1 MNDRIWVAGENCD
14 LILKHPAHESLP
26 LIGYRTPA
34 DSLGP
39 RIRIHYEVYWPDES
53 ETQTEPIEIRHLWF
67 TVLVADPMLCPDGSW
82 YPYSSREVRSRLNAI
97 LLEKKN
103 IRLTTSAGTITG
115 LYGTDH
121 VVIDTI
127 YAGAHTLEIH
137 LSTQVLSDLPA
148 VPIDMWLDEVGV
160 ESSAWGV
167 AIWRAE

>member
-34 DSLGP
+34 DALGP

-82 YPYSSREVRSRLNAI
+82 YPYSS
-97 LLEKKN
+97 
-103 IRLTTSAGTITG
+103 
-115 LYGTDH
+115 
-121 VVIDTI
+121 
-127 YAGAHTLEIH
+127 
-137 LSTQVLSDLPA
+137 Q
-148 VPIDMWLDEVGV
+148 
-160 ESSAWGV
+160 
-167 AIWRAE
+167 